1 MGMKHETQIE
11 ALMNR
16 LLTLV
21 GGKDASLGFD
31 VILEF
36 MGLRPPFRLG
46 LAAGERLMEG
56 DPRREVFQAQLT
68 YILNTGGMMF
78 IICALPLKPV
88 RTATTGQTITLD
100 SSSVYAV
107 RFQGGRW
114 FPLPADQIDP
124 LFERPPEAGRML
136 WLFRDFPR
144 EMKI

>member
-1 MGMKHETQIE
+1 MEMKSETRIE
-11 ALMNR
+11 ALMSR
-16 LLTLV
+16 LLTLA
-21 GGKDASLGFD
+21 GGNEAGLGIE
-31 VILEF
+31 VVLEF

-46 LAAGERLMEG
+46 LAAGERLTDG
-56 DPRREVFQAQLT
+56 DPRREVFEAQLT

-78 IICALPLKPV
+78 ILCALPLKPV
-88 RTATTGQTITLD
+88 RTVTSGQSITLD
-100 SSSVYAV
+100 SYSVYAV

-144 EMKI
+144 